1 MSDAPSALNP
11 AEPYL
16 DWDPSDPGIG
26 VPLIRFFAAQTG
38 LRPEGTALIP
48 LYLKAG
54 WAAAAQRVLLH
65 HSGRA

>member
-1 MSDAPSALNP
+1 MSATPSALSP

-16 DWDPSDPGIG
+16 DWGPGIG
-26 VPLIRFFAAQTG
+26 VALIRFFAAQTG
-38 LRPEGTALIP
+38 LRPEGAALIP